1 MIELMKAR
9 GGIGYSIPHMGK
21 EHLQAEGR
29 LPLALCITAD
39 LLAETKA
46 FIEKG
51 LLELK
56 EESKR

>member
-1 MIELMKAR
+1 
-9 GGIGYSIPHMGK
+9 MGK

-46 FIEKG
+46 LIEKG